1 MVFGWK
7 GGGEVGEM
15 NTIRLCQEPRAP
27 HLQFQPP
34 GARKRQERL
43 IASAS
48 EKVYIKGEGVVG
60 RDRGGGGG
68 ILQHPPPFPSTLPPR
83 SFYFP
88 PPIAAPFSTRHNE
101 CDKVNGILSFFF
113 ASSHSLPPYKSK
125 GDSKSFL
132 NPLPP
137 FGPSLSDR
145 SG

>member
-1 MVFGWK
+1 MVFGRK

-48 EKVYIKGEGVVG
+48 EKRARGWLEGTGGVVVESSSIL
-60 RDRGGGGG
+60 RPFPLPSPRG
-68 ILQHPPPFPSTLPPR
+68 LFTSLPPF
-83 SFYFP
+83 
-88 PPIAAPFSTRHNE
+88 AAPFSTRHNE